1 MTGGPGGPR
10 RIHQLLLEPP
20 GQPAEPLA
28 AQMQIGLRLRVWL
41 GFLLLWGGRAGA
53 APADLT
59 YDWPPAPA
67 LSHFATVVVAGE
79 GVWQQAKQ
87 SDVWRPVKNGDR
99 LPLGSLLMTDTGSA
113 AVVELPDAQGVVNVA
128 RGSVVE
134 FARLKAR
141 PGNLLVLTS
150 GRIAGVVNDSTLE
163 ISSSCGGS
171 LSVTAAPGG
180 TAPFEFRHGRDQR
193 HFAEMERLGL
203 VSDWVRY
210 QPRTGDNYQLGFGLI
225 PPPPEPERFALTFE
239 TWTLLALVSAA
250 LGVFLWQRD

>member
-1 MTGGPGGPR
+1 MTGGTGGPR
-10 RIHQLLLEPP
+10 RNCQLALESPA
-20 GQPAEPLA
+20 QSAEPVA

-41 GFLLLWGGRAGA
+41 GLLLLWGGQAGA

-59 YDWPPAPA
+59 YDRPPDPA

-99 LPLGSLLMTDTGSA
+99 LPVGSLLLTDTSSA
-113 AVVELPDAQGVVNVA
+113 AVVELPETQGVVNVA

-134 FARLKAR
+134 FARLKGR
-141 PGNLLVLTS
+141 PGNLRVLTS
-150 GRIAGVVNDSTLE
+150 GRVAGVVNDSALE

-193 HFAEMERLGL
+193 HFAELERLGL
-203 VSDWVRY
+203 VSDWVRF
-210 QPRTGDNYQLGFGLI
+210 QPRAGDNYQLGFGPI
-225 PPPPEPERFALTFE
+225 PPPPEPEHFALTFE

>member
-1 MTGGPGGPR
+1 MTGGTGGPR

-20 GQPAEPLA
+20 GQPAEPVA

-41 GFLLLWGGRAGA
+41 GLLLLWGGRATA

-59 YDWPPAPA
+59 YDWPPDPA
-67 LSHFATVVVAGE
+67 LRQLATVVLAGE
-79 GVWQQAKQ
+79 RVWQQARQ
-87 SDVWRPVKNGDR
+87 GDGWRPVKSGDR
-99 LPLGSLLMTDTGSA
+99 LPAGSLLMTDPSSA
-113 AVVELPDAQGVVNVA
+113 AVVELPEEQGVVNVA

-134 FARLKAR
+134 FGRLKGR
-141 PGNLLVLTS
+141 PGNALVLTS
-150 GRIAGVVNDSTLE
+150 GRVAGVVNDSALE

-171 LSVTAAPGG
+171 LSVTASPGG

-210 QPRTGDNYQLGFGLI
+210 QPRTGDNYQLGFGPI
-225 PPPPEPERFALTFE
+225 PPPPEPEHFALTFE
-239 TWTLLALVSAA
+239 TWTLLALISAA